1 MNNFVFNNEHFIQRH
16 GTAIGTQ
23 MVPAFAKLQNYPDN
37 PHLWLRYIDNIL
49 MVWTHGEDKLNEFIK
64 YLNNVHPNSKFTSE
78 RSTTFIPFLDVNIQP
93 HNGRIETD
101 LYCKPTDK
109 HQYLL
114 HSSSHPYHIKKSIPY
129 SLALCLRHICST
141 DNFFETRSSELEN
154 YLIKQGYQRRF
165 IKEQITEQN
174 RYPEMKP

>member
-1 MNNFVFNNEHFIQRH
+1 
-16 GTAIGTQ
+16 
-23 MVPAFAKLQNYPDN
+23 
-37 PHLWLRYIDNIL
+37 
-49 MVWTHGEDKLNEFIK
+49 MVWTHGEEQLNKFKK
-64 YLNNVHPNSKFTSE
+64 YLNNIHPTNKFTSE
-78 RSTTFIPFLDVNIQP
+78 RSTSTPFLDVNIEL
-93 HNGRIETD
+93 HNSKIETD

-129 SLALCLRHICST
+129 SLALRLRHICFT

>member
-1 MNNFVFNNEHFIQRH
+1 
-16 GTAIGTQ
+16 
-23 MVPAFAKLQNYPDN
+23 
-37 PHLWLRYIDNIL
+37 
-49 MVWTHGEDKLNEFIK
+49 MVWTHGEEQLNKFKK
-64 YLNNVHPNSKFTSE
+64 YLNNIHPTNKFTSE
-78 RSTTFIPFLDVNIQP
+78 RSTSTPFLDVNIEL
-93 HNGRIETD
+93 HNSKIETD

-141 DNFFETRSSELEN
+141 DNFLETRSSELEN